1 MGIEGV
7 FAIFLGLLIILIY
20 CLPLLT
26 LVYFPYFLRNRL
38 KNRIWLK
45 DGLIALFILFS
56 QVISFLILNLFVTS
70 HASQDNM
77 LGIIPLLP
85 NLLIFSELE
94 NLLPIPIIYILN
106 VVVYFIIGALI
117 GLIVQKIKVARHE
130 SVA

>member
-1 MGIEGV
+1 
-7 FAIFLGLLIILIY
+7 
-20 CLPLLT
+20 
-26 LVYFPYFLRNRL
+26 
-38 KNRIWLK
+38 
-45 DGLIALFILFS
+45 
-56 QVISFLILNLFVTS
+56 
-70 HASQDNM
+70 M